1 MLPTQPAVATASCGL
16 RVVLVEP
23 EIPPNTGNIARLC
36 LAAGATLDLIEPLGF
51 SLEDKFLKRAGMD
64 YLRECDI
71 RLWPSWEKWQT
82 AHSNIRCWFF
92 TTKAGRHHW
101 DAPYQ
106 PRDALVFGRESKGL
120 PESLLSQNLD
130 QLLRI
135 PMLPNA
141 RSLNLATSAG
151 IALYEAWRVSSKLC
165 LPTDI

>member
-1 MLPTQPAVATASCGL
+1 MLPTPPVVAPAPCGL

-36 LAAGATLDLIEPLGF
+36 LAAGAALDLIEPLGF

-64 YLRECDI
+64 YLRECEI
-71 RLWPSWEKWQT
+71 HVWPSWLAWRD
-82 AHSNIRCWFF
+82 AHAETRCWYF
-92 TTKAGRHHW
+92 TTKAARHHW
-101 DAPYQ
+101 GAPYQ
-106 PRDALVFGRESKGL
+106 PGDALIFGRESKGL
-120 PESLLSQNLD
+120 PESLLMQNAD

-151 IALYEAWRVSSKLC
+151 IALYEAWRVASKF
-165 LPTDI
+165 